1 MERRQGMFQIE
12 KSRNYA
18 GYETDIHI
26 KDIETQQEVSI
37 TYGATWD
44 LYWTPY
50 TYYEMKKTLVEE
62 TFDIPKS
69 EPELYSLLEELY
81 QDVKNAKVYDPEDD
95 FDEKM
100 REESVALNKACKQGE
115 IYQRVFDEKN
125 NTITWHSDDSY
136 YASTNILKIQKVENG
151 FHLVFSRPEEYEE
164 PGVIPVMGDWSIPIR
179 FRNSGG
185 HQEPF
190 NLVFMRMYNKAH
202 TVLPIKQKET
212 KTDREDEEF
221 ER

>member
-1 MERRQGMFQIE
+1 MFQIE

-26 KDIETQQEVSI
+26 KDIETQKELSI

-44 LYWTPY
+44 LYWTLY
-50 TYYEMKKTLVEE
+50 TNYEMKKTQLEE

-95 FDEKM
+95 
-100 REESVALNKACKQGE
+100 
-115 IYQRVFDEKN
+115 FDEKN

-164 PGVIPVMGDWSIPIR
+164 PGFISMMKDWSIPIR

-190 NLVFMRMYNKAH
+190 NLIFMRMYNKAH
-202 TVLPIKQKET
+202 TVLPIKPKEI
-212 KTDREDEEF
+212 KINREDEEF